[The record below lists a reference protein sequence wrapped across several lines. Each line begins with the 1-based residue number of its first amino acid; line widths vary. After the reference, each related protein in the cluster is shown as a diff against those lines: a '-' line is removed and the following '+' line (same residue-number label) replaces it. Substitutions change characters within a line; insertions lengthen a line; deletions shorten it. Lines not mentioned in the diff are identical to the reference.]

1 MCVCGE
7 TMILTRGGYSKIKS
21 FENKYVQIWN
31 GSDWIIALIKKDD
44 RKNLI
49 RVNLSNG
56 IYLDCTSD
64 HKFLVKEVSPIDI
77 LFPNGSQ
84 KYVEVTANNLNQD
97 DILIDLSLPDSINT
111 SNSIIDTIKI
121 ICNMFGTVTKDEIEI
136 RHMDKEFLINIRLSL
151 QTLGINSEIKQFN
164 LIMYKLIVFKSDL
177 HKLVKYGIN
186 TTDKQLKSNNQIRVI
201 SIVESYKNVDSYSVI
216 VESELFIPKGIFNGI
231 LTNI

>member
-1 MCVCGE
+1 MSVHQN
-7 TMILTRGGYSKIKS
+7 TMILTRDGYSQVKS
-21 FENKYVQIWN
+21 LENKYTQIWN
-31 GSDWIIALIKKDD
+31 GSDWVIALVKKGEK
-44 RKNLI
+44 KNLI

-56 IYLDCTSD
+56 VYLDCTSD

-97 DILIDLSLPDSINT
+97 DILIDLSLPDSTNV

-121 ICNMFGTVTKDEIEI
+121 ICNIFGTITKDDIEI
-136 RHMDKEFLINIRLSL
+136 KHMDKEFLINIRLSL

-164 LIMYKLIVFKSDL
+164 ISMYKLIVFKSDL
-177 HKLVKYGIN
+177 YKLVKYGID
-186 TTDKQLKSNNQIRVI
+186 TTNKQLKSNNQIKVI

>member
-1 MCVCGE
+1 
-7 TMILTRGGYSKIKS
+7 
-21 FENKYVQIWN
+21 
-31 GSDWIIALIKKDD
+31 
-44 RKNLI
+44 
-49 RVNLSNG
+49 
-56 IYLDCTSD
+56 
-64 HKFLVKEVSPIDI
+64 
-77 LFPNGSQ
+77 
-84 KYVEVTANNLNQD
+84 
-97 DILIDLSLPDSINT
+97 
-111 SNSIIDTIKI
+111 
-121 ICNMFGTVTKDEIEI
+121 MFGTVTKDEIEI